1 MKRKIQVFHALL
13 AHMGL
18 MRSKYDLLAGYGVES
33 TTMLTEGELDDLI
46 GRLRGMQK
54 ESDQVADE
62 RMRKLR
68 SQVLT
73 DLNKIGI
80 YTHNGDWGR
89 VNNYLKQPKI
99 CGKLLYEC
107 DEDELKRL
115 HRKLMAIGEKQ
126 SRQELHTRRLT
137 REN

>member
-1 MKRKIQVFHALL
+1 MFHALL
-13 AHMGL
+13 ARLGL

-33 TTMLTEGELDDLI
+33 TTMLSNVDLDDLI

-54 ESDQVADE
+54 ESVQASEE
-62 RMRKLR
+62 RLRRLR

-80 YTHNGDWGR
+80 YSHNGDWDS
-89 VNNYLKQPKI
+89 VNKYMMHPRI

-107 DEDELKRL
+107 NEEELKQL
-115 HRKLMAIGEKQ
+115 HHKLMSIWQKQ
-126 SRQELHTRRLT
+126 ERVAAQVRRQSL
-137 REN
+137 EN